1 MEIPKEVLDALE
13 EWQNAHAAAAT
24 IIHEIMDGK
33 RTGGALSH
41 TRKANEAILKLSNA
55 IEKHKVSLID
65 LFPEREKRDQYK
77 RFLFVGK
84 FYERRVLKKE

>member
-1 MEIPKEVLDALE
+1 MSIPKEVLDALE
-13 EWQNAHAAAAT
+13 EWRSAHKAAQEVIAQ
-24 IIHEIMDGK
+24 IMDGK

-65 LFPEREKRDQYK
+65 LFPEREGRDQYK